1 MHSHAGFLLFTIQLC
16 RTLFESSGLI
26 LNSYKDCFVLHQG
39 CHTLSNIAQAS
50 IQQLMDCSLDQ
61 ETAKKVYN
69 FFHIPA
75 SNRNVAFGLRHG
87 QGGM

>member
-1 MHSHAGFLLFTIQLC
+1 MQVFSYPQFSLRLGFQC
-16 RTLFESSGLI
+16 HTLFESCGLI

-39 CHTLSNIAQAS
+39 CHSLSNIAQAS

-69 FFHIPA
+69 FFH
-75 SNRNVAFGLRHG
+75 SLTSD
-87 QGGM
+87 